1 MPVRNRMYPFLKRQ
15 NTIVIIVLYSI
26 TFYEFTKLAS
36 KKNYMNFKFSG
47 GNESVPFYYLS
58 HMAHVH
64 CSFMRMSLK
73 GSCYVVAL

>member
-1 MPVRNRMYPFLKRQ
+1 MK
-15 NTIVIIVLYSI
+15 
-26 TFYEFTKLAS
+26 FTKLAS

-47 GNESVPFYYLS
+47 GNESVPFNYLS